1 MQRGT
6 GTLDVTW
13 PSDPTLPSAQGTF
26 TFKAKD
32 SKTVVFAGSITSS
45 TVSVLLQGEPIEG
58 FVTFPP
64 SPCLGGTATAAF
76 TFG

>member
-1 MQRGT
+1 
-6 GTLDVTW
+6 
-13 PSDPTLPSAQGTF
+13 
-26 TFKAKD
+26 
-32 SKTVVFAGSITSS
+32 VVFAGSITSS